1 MDISHEEI
9 LDFWQNEI
17 TEPGWY
23 VQDDAIDQKIR
34 NRYLE
39 TWQKA
44 REGGYD
50 HWGCRPSHSLALLI
64 LLDQFPRNMFR
75 GSGESFATDAKAR
88 KIAKRAIYMRN
99 DLKIDKPMRQ
109 FFYLPLMHSEVLAD
123 QDTGVRMFKLRMD
136 PEGTLLHPRAHR
148 QVIREFGRFPY
159 RNDALGRA
167 STPAE
172 REYLEAGAYMH
183 TVKSLETQGKA

>member
-1 MDISHEEI
+1 MGIPHTEI
-9 LDFWQNEI
+9 LDFWQNEV

-23 VQDDAIDQKIR
+23 KVDAAIDNKIR
-34 NRYLE
+34 DRYLE
-39 TWQKA
+39 MWQSA
-44 REGGYD
+44 RDGGYD
-50 HWGCRPSHSLALLI
+50 HWGCRPEHALALLI
-64 LLDQFPRNMFR
+64 VLDQFPRNMFR
-75 GSGESFATDAKAR
+75 GSSDSFATDAKAR

-123 QDTGVRMFKLRMD
+123 QDTGVRMYKLRMD
-136 PEGTLLHPRAHR
+136 PTGDLLHPRAHR

-159 RNDALGRA
+159 RNDVLGRK

-172 REYLEAGAYMH
+172 QKYLAAGGYSR
-183 TVKSLETQGKA
+183 SLEFIEAQKTT